1 MRLSRL
7 VAAGLLALAAGY
19 GMAAA
24 GTGVPLPTD
33 RPLPLAGPRPGA
45 ATVQAWQA
53 RKFGLF
59 IHFGLYSMLGGVW
72 DGKRVTQGYSEQIQ
86 SFAPVPIDQYEALAK
101 RFDPVRFDPDAIV
114 ALAKAAGMK
123 FIVLTAKHH
132 DGFAMFHTAQDRYD
146 IVDATPYKRD
156 VVKELADACARAH
169 MPFGVYYST
178 IDWHWMHGQ
187 YRPDNDNPITPA
199 QADFNVAQIRELMSH
214 YGPISEVWF
223 DMGKPTPA
231 QSARFARAV
240 HELQPQTM
248 VSGRVWNHQGDFSVM
263 GDNREPDTGMEEP
276 WQSPASMFP
285 ETWGYRSWQ
294 VRKDLP
300 GKVRENIA
308 RLVRVVSAGGNYIL
322 NIGPEGDGSVVP
334 YEAGVLRGIGDWLKP
349 RGEAVYGTH
358 ASPFRKLDFGYA
370 TLGAH
375 TLYLFVAKPPAD
387 GVLRLPGVVATRFG
401 QGHVLDD
408 ASLSPQRTLG
418 PSASAGS
425 SAMAPGTCLRNG
437 DGKTCGSSRPLVGP
451 VTYDA
456 KGAAVKVE
464 GLAQAGYMPVVALPF
479 DGSLQVRPDAVAAGA
494 DGHVRLAATR
504 AEHFLNHNG
513 YGYDDPPTLYKL
525 RWYAQAGAGD
535 SMLVVHYRD
544 AAASAK
550 LDVWVDGHPKTLA
563 LPAGRG
569 TARLPVRRDPQA
581 FPWAMQVELT
591 PVAPF
596 HKGDRLPA
604 TIESVDLAPFT
615 RSGRPALPTMPLD
628 AKGNAGR

>member
-1 MRLSRL
+1 MNIIVRTTLAL
-7 VAAGLLALAAGY
+7 TCLLPATLLAA
-19 GMAAA
+19 
-24 GTGVPLPTD
+24 TGAVTD
-33 RPLPLAGPRPGA
+33 RPLPLPGPRPSV

-72 DGKRVTQGYSEQIQ
+72 DGRKITNGYSEQIQ

-101 RFDPVRFDPDAIV
+101 RFDPEKFDPDAIV

-123 FIVLTAKHH
+123 FIVITAKHH
-132 DGFAMFHTAQDRYD
+132 DGFAMFHTAQDNYD
-146 IVDATPYKRD
+146 IVDATPYRRD

-187 YRPDNDNPITPA
+187 YLPDNDNPITPA

-214 YGPISEVWF
+214 YGPISEIWF

-231 QSARFARAV
+231 QSARFARTV

-263 GDNREPDTGMEEP
+263 GDNSEPGEGMEKP

-294 VRKDLP
+294 VRDDLP

-322 NIGPEGDGSVVP
+322 NIGPEGEGSVVP
-334 YEAGVLRGIGDWLKP
+334 YEADVLRGIGAWLKP
-349 RGEAVYGTH
+349 RGEAIYGTH

-375 TLYLFVAKPPAD
+375 MLYLFVEKPPAD
-387 GVLRLPGVVATRFG
+387 GVLRLPGVVDTRFG
-401 QGHVLDD
+401 QGRVLGD
-408 ASLSPQRTLG
+408 AQARVG
-418 PSASAGS
+418 AVAVDAAG
-425 SAMAPGTCLRNG
+425 AT
-437 DGKTCGSSRPLVGP
+437 
-451 VTYDA
+451 
-456 KGAAVKVE
+456 VKVDD
-464 GLAQAGYMPVVALPF
+464 LSKAGYMPVLAIPLDGALH
-479 DGSLQVRPDAVAAGA
+479 VRPDAVSPDV
-494 DGHVRLAATR
+494 DGHVHLAAAQ
-504 AEHFLNHNG
+504 AEHFLNYNG
-513 YGYDDPPTLYKL
+513 YGYDDPSTLYKL
-525 RWYAQAGAGD
+525 RWYAQAGVGD
-535 SMLVVHYRD
+535 YTLTVQYHD
-544 AAASAK
+544 AQAPAK
-550 LDVWVDGHPKTLA
+550 LDAWVDSHPHTLV
-563 LPAGRG
+563 LPAGNG
-569 TARLPVRRDPQA
+569 TASLHVSRDLRA
-581 FPWAMQVELT
+581 FPYAMQVELT

-604 TIESVDLAPFT
+604 TVESVELAPLANAPVSP
-615 RSGRPALPTMPLD
+615 SG
-628 AKGNAGR
+628 G

>member
-1 MRLSRL
+1 MKAIMRTALT
-7 VAAGLLALAAGY
+7 LALSSL
-19 GMAAA
+19 
-24 GTGVPLPTD
+24 LPMTTVATTVSD
-33 RPLPLAGPRPGA
+33 QPLPLSGQRPSP

-59 IHFGLYSMLGGVW
+59 IHFGLYSELGGVW
-72 DGKRVTQGYSEQIQ
+72 DGRRITQGYSEQIQ
-86 SFAPVPIDQYEALAK
+86 SFAPVPIDRYEALAR
-101 RFDPVRFDPDAIV
+101 RFDPEKFNPDAIV

-146 IVDATPYKRD
+146 IVDDTPYKRD

-231 QSARFARAV
+231 QSARFARTV

-248 VSGRVWNHQGDFSVM
+248 VSGRVWNHQGDFTVM
-263 GDNREPDTGMEEP
+263 GDNREPDEGMEEP

-294 VRKDLP
+294 VRDDLQ

-334 YEAGVLRGIGDWLKP
+334 YEAAVLRGIGAWLKP
-349 RGEAVYGTH
+349 RGAAVYGTH
-358 ASPFRKLDFGYA
+358 ASPFKKLDFGYA
-370 TLGAH
+370 TLGAR
-375 TLYLFVAKPPAD
+375 TLYLFVEKPPAD
-387 GVLRLPGVVATRFG
+387 GVLRLPGVVDTRFG
-401 QGHVLDD
+401 QGRVLDD
-408 ASLSPQRTLG
+408 AQARVG
-418 PSASAGS
+418 AVAVDGAG
-425 SAMAPGTCLRNG
+425 AT
-437 DGKTCGSSRPLVGP
+437 
-451 VTYDA
+451 
-456 KGAAVKVE
+456 VKVD
-464 GLAQAGYMPVVALPF
+464 GLPTAGYMPVLAIPLDGALH
-479 DGSLQVRPDAVAAGA
+479 VRPDAVPPDA
-494 DGHVRLAATR
+494 DGHVHLAAAQ
-504 AEHFLNHNG
+504 AEHFLNYNG
-513 YGYDDPPTLYKL
+513 YGYDDPTTLYKL

-535 SMLVVHYRD
+535 YTLTVQYRD
-544 AAASAK
+544 AHAPAQ
-550 LDVWVDGHPKTLA
+550 LDVWVDGHPRTLA
-563 LPAGRG
+563 LPAGNG
-569 TARLPVRRDPQA
+569 TASLHVSRDLPA
-581 FPWAMQVELT
+581 FPYAMQVELT
-591 PVAPF
+591 PVVPF

-604 TIESVDLAPFT
+604 TIEAAELAPL
-615 RSGRPALPTMPLD
+615 SHPAAPLH
-628 AKGNAGR
+628 GG

>member
-1 MRLSRL
+1 MRLSRFA
-7 VAAGLLALAAGY
+7 AAGLLALAASS
-19 GMAAA
+19 GMAA
-24 GTGVPLPTD
+24 TGANVPTD
-33 RPLPLAGPRPGA
+33 RPLPLAGPRPDA

-59 IHFGLYSMLGGVW
+59 IHFGLYSQLGGVW
-72 DGKRVTQGYSEQIQ
+72 DGKRITQGYSEQIQ

-101 RFDPVRFDPDAIV
+101 RFDPEKFDPDAIV

-132 DGFAMFHTAQDRYD
+132 DGFAMFHTAQNPYD

-156 VVKELADACARAH
+156 VVKALADACARAR

-214 YGPISEVWF
+214 YGSISEVWF
-223 DMGKPTPA
+223 DMGMPTPA
-231 QSARFARAV
+231 QSERFARAV

-248 VSGRVWNHQGDFSVM
+248 VSGRVWNHQGDFTVM
-263 GDNREPDTGMEEP
+263 GDNREPDEGMEKP

-294 VRKDLP
+294 RRDDLQ

-334 YEAGVLRGIGDWLKP
+334 YEADVLRGIGAWLKP
-349 RGEAVYGTH
+349 HGEAIYGTH
-358 ASPFRKLDFGYA
+358 AAPLGKLGFGYA

-375 TLYLFVAKPPAD
+375 TLYLFVEKPPAD
-387 GVLRLPGVVATRFG
+387 GVLHLPGVADTRFG
-401 QGHVLDD
+401 QGRVLGDAQARVGGVTVD
-408 ASLSPQRTLG
+408 ASG
-418 PSASAGS
+418 AHVEVAG
-425 SAMAPGTCLRNG
+425 LDR
-437 DGKTCGSSRPLVGP
+437 
-451 VTYDA
+451 
-456 KGAAVKVE
+456 
-464 GLAQAGYMPVVALPF
+464 AGYMPVVAIPF
-479 DGSLQVRPDAVAAGA
+479 DGALHVRPDAVAPGT
-494 DGHVRLAATR
+494 DGHLQLAVAQ
-504 AEHFLNHNG
+504 AEHFLNYNG
-513 YGYDDPPTLYKL
+513 YGYEDPSTVYKL
-525 RWYAQAGAGD
+525 RWHAQAGAGD
-535 SMLVVHYRD
+535 YTLTVHYRD
-544 AAASAK
+544 AHAAAK
-550 LDVWVDGHPKTLA
+550 LDVWVDGHPQALA
-563 LPAGRG
+563 LPAGDG
-569 TARLPVRRDPQA
+569 TARLRVSRDPHA
-581 FPWAMQVELT
+581 FPYAMQVELT

-604 TIESVDLAPFT
+604 IVEAVELAPLAQ
-615 RSGRPALPTMPLD
+615 PAIPPH
-628 AKGNAGR
+628 GG

>member
-1 MRLSRL
+1 MSAIVR
-7 VAAGLLALAAGY
+7 AAWIIALACLLPTSLLA
-19 GMAAA
+19 
-24 GTGVPLPTD
+24 TTD
-33 RPLPLAGPRPGA
+33 AITDQPLPLPQGGPRPDA

-72 DGKRVTQGYSEQIQ
+72 DGKRIAQGYSEQIQ
-86 SFAPVPIDQYEALAK
+86 SFAPVPIDQYEALAR
-101 RFDPVRFDPDAIV
+101 RFDPEKFNPDAIV

-199 QADFNVAQIRELMSH
+199 QADFNVAQIRELLSH
-214 YGPISEVWF
+214 YGPISEIWF

-231 QSARFARAV
+231 QSARFARTV
-240 HELQPQTM
+240 HELQPQAM
-248 VSGRVWNHQGDFSVM
+248 VSGRVWNHQGDFTVM
-263 GDNREPDTGMEEP
+263 GDNREPDEGMEEP

-294 VRKDLP
+294 LRDDLP

-334 YEAGVLRGIGDWLKP
+334 YEAGVLRGIGAWLKP
-349 RGEAVYGTH
+349 RGEAVYGTQP
-358 ASPFRKLDFGYA
+358 SPFKKLDFGYA

-387 GVLRLPGVVATRFG
+387 GVLHLSGVVDTRFG
-401 QGHVLDD
+401 QGRVLGD
-408 ASLSPQRTLG
+408 ASARIG
-418 PSASAGS
+418 MVAVDAS
-425 SAMAPGTCLRNG
+425 
-437 DGKTCGSSRPLVGP
+437 
-451 VTYDA
+451 
-456 KGAAVKVE
+456 GASVKVD
-464 GLAQAGYMPVVALPF
+464 GLAHAGYMPVVALPF
-479 DGSLQVRPDAVAAGA
+479 EGGLHVRPDAVAPGA
-494 DGHVRLAATR
+494 DGHVQLAPAQ
-504 AEHFLNHNG
+504 AEHFLNYNG
-513 YGYDDPPTLYKL
+513 YGYDDPPSLYKL
-525 RWYAQAGAGD
+525 RWHAQVGAGD
-535 SMLVVHYRD
+535 YMLVVHYRG
-544 AAASAK
+544 APASAR
-550 LDVWVDGHPKTLA
+550 LDAWVDGRARTLA
-563 LPAGRG
+563 LPAGEG
-569 TARLPVRRDPQA
+569 TAHLRVSRDLRA
-581 FPWAMQVELT
+581 FPYAMQLELT

-604 TIESVDLAPFT
+604 TIESVELAP
-615 RSGRPALPTMPLD
+615 LMHPTTPPH
-628 AKGNAGR
+628 GG

>member
-1 MRLSRL
+1 MKAILRTALTMAL
-7 VAAGLLALAAGY
+7 ACLLPMTTVAATVG
-19 GMAAA
+19 
-24 GTGVPLPTD
+24 D
-33 RPLPLAGPRPGA
+33 RPLPLAGPRPDA

-59 IHFGLYSMLGGVW
+59 IHFGLYSMLGGAW
-72 DGKRVTQGYSEQIQ
+72 DGKRITQGYSEQIQ
-86 SFAPVPIDQYEALAK
+86 SFAPVPIDEYEALAK
-101 RFDPVRFDPDAIV
+101 RFDPEKFDPDAIV

-123 FIVLTAKHH
+123 FVVLTAKHH
-132 DGFAMFHTAQDRYD
+132 DGFAMFHTAQNRYNV
-146 IVDATPYKRD
+146 VDATPYRRD

-231 QSARFARAV
+231 QSARFARTV

-248 VSGRVWNHQGDFSVM
+248 VSGRVWNHQGDFTVM
-263 GDNREPDTGMEEP
+263 GDNREPDEGMEEP

-294 VRKDLP
+294 VRDDLP

-334 YEAGVLRGIGDWLKP
+334 YEAGVLRGIGAWLKP

-358 ASPFRKLDFGYA
+358 ASPFAKLDFGYA

-387 GVLRLPGVVATRFG
+387 GVLHLPGVVDTRFG
-401 QGHVLDD
+401 QGRVLGD
-408 ASLSPQRTLG
+408 ASARVG
-418 PSASAGS
+418 SAAI
-425 SAMAPGTCLRNG
+425 
-437 DGKTCGSSRPLVGP
+437 
-451 VTYDA
+451 DA
-456 KGAAVKVE
+456 SGASVKVD
-464 GLAQAGYMPVVALPF
+464 GLAHAGYMPVVALPF
-479 DGSLQVRPDAVAAGA
+479 EGKLHVRPDAVAPGA
-494 DGHVRLAATR
+494 NGHVRLAAAK
-504 AEHFLNHNG
+504 AEHFLNYNG
-513 YGYDDPPTLYKL
+513 YGYEDPPTIYKL
-525 RWYAQAGAGD
+525 RWHAQVGAGD
-535 SMLVVHYRD
+535 YMLIVHCRG
-544 AAASAK
+544 AQAPAQ
-550 LDVWVDGHPKTLA
+550 LDVWVDGHPHTLA
-563 LPAGRG
+563 LPAGEG
-569 TARLPVRRDPQA
+569 AAHLHVRRDPRA
-581 FPWAMQVELT
+581 FPYAMQVELT

-596 HKGDRLPA
+596 RKGDALPA
-604 TIESVDLAPFT
+604 SIASVELAPLADSD
-615 RSGRPALPTMPLD
+615 RPDNGRM
-628 AKGNAGR
+628 KIHE

>member
-1 MRLSRL
+1 MNIVVRTAL
-7 VAAGLLALAAGY
+7 VLACLLPATLPAAPGA
-19 GMAAA
+19 
-24 GTGVPLPTD
+24 VTD
-33 RPLPLAGPRPGA
+33 QPLPLAGPRPDA

-72 DGKRVTQGYSEQIQ
+72 HGKRITQGYSEQIQ
-86 SFAPVPIDQYEALAK
+86 SFAPVPIGQYEALAT
-101 RFDPVRFDPDAIV
+101 RFDPEKFDPDAIV

-146 IVDATPYKRD
+146 IVDATPYGRD

-214 YGPISEVWF
+214 YGTISEVWF

-231 QSARFARAV
+231 QSARFARTV
-240 HELQPQTM
+240 HELQPQAM

-263 GDNREPDTGMEEP
+263 GDNSEPGEGMEEP

-294 VRKDLP
+294 VRDDLQ

-334 YEAGVLRGIGDWLKP
+334 YEAGVLRGIGAWLKP

-358 ASPFRKLDFGYA
+358 ASPFKKLDFGYA

-375 TLYLFVAKPPAD
+375 TLYLFVEKPPAD
-387 GVLRLPGVVATRFG
+387 GVLHLPGVVDTRFG
-401 QGHVLDD
+401 QAHVLGD
-408 ASLSPQRTLG
+408 AQ
-418 PSASAGS
+418 ASVGSVTAGVS
-425 SAMAPGTCLRNG
+425 
-437 DGKTCGSSRPLVGP
+437 
-451 VTYDA
+451 
-456 KGAAVKVE
+456 GASVKVG
-464 GLAQAGYMPVVALPF
+464 GLGKAGYMPVLAIPL
-479 DGSLQVRPDAVAAGA
+479 DGTLHVRPDAVAPGA
-494 DGHVRLAATR
+494 DGRVDLAAAQ
-504 AEHFLNHNG
+504 AEHFLNYNG
-513 YGYDDPPTLYKL
+513 YGYDDPSTLYKL
-525 RWYAQAGAGD
+525 RWHAQAGAGD
-535 SMLVVHYRD
+535 YVLIVHCRG
-544 AAASAK
+544 AHAPAP
-550 LDVWVDGHPKTLA
+550 LDVWVDGHPHRLA
-563 LPAGRG
+563 LPAGEG
-569 TARLPVRRDPQA
+569 TASVRVSRDPRA
-581 FPWAMQVELT
+581 FPYAMQVELT

-604 TIESVDLAPFT
+604 TIEAVELAPLVH
-615 RSGRPALPTMPLD
+615 PAVPSH
-628 AKGNAGR
+628 GG

>member
-1 MRLSRL
+1 MNIIART
-7 VAAGLLALAAGY
+7 ALALACLLPATLL
-19 GMAAA
+19 AAPDA
-24 GTGVPLPTD
+24 VTD
-33 RPLPLAGPRPGA
+33 RPLALAGPRPST

-59 IHFGLYSMLGGVW
+59 IHFGLYSELGGVW
-72 DGKRVTQGYSEQIQ
+72 DGKRITQGYSEQIQ

-101 RFDPVRFDPDAIV
+101 RFDPEKFDPDAIV

-123 FIVLTAKHH
+123 FIVITAKHH
-132 DGFAMFHTAQDRYD
+132 DGFAMFHTAQDKYD

-187 YRPDNDNPITPA
+187 YLPDNDNPITPA

-231 QSARFARAV
+231 QSARFARTV

-263 GDNREPDTGMEEP
+263 GDNSEPGEGMEKP

-294 VRKDLP
+294 VRDDLP

-334 YEAGVLRGIGDWLKP
+334 YEADVLRGIGAWLKP
-349 RGEAVYGTH
+349 RGEAIYGTH
-358 ASPFRKLDFGYA
+358 ASPFEKLDFGYA
-370 TLGAH
+370 TLGAS
-375 TLYLFVAKPPAD
+375 TLYLFVEKPPAD
-387 GVLRLPGVVATRFG
+387 GVLHLPGVVETRFG
-401 QGHVLDD
+401 RGHVLGDAQASVGSVMID
-408 ASLSPQRTLG
+408 ASG
-418 PSASAGS
+418 AS
-425 SAMAPGTCLRNG
+425 
-437 DGKTCGSSRPLVGP
+437 
-451 VTYDA
+451 
-456 KGAAVKVE
+456 VKVD
-464 GLAQAGYMPVVALPF
+464 GLAHAGYMPVVAIPL
-479 DGSLQVRPDAVAAGA
+479 DGALHVRPDAVAPDANGR
-494 DGHVRLAATR
+494 VNLAVAQ
-504 AEHFLNHNG
+504 AEHFLNYNG
-513 YGYDDPPTLYKL
+513 YGYDDPSTLYKL
-525 RWYAQAGAGD
+525 RWHAQAGAGD
-535 SMLVVHYRD
+535 YALTVQYHD
-544 AAASAK
+544 AQASAK
-550 LDVWVDGHPKTLA
+550 LDVWVDGHPHTLV
-563 LPAGRG
+563 LPAGKG
-569 TARLPVRRDPQA
+569 TASLRVSRDLRA
-581 FPWAMQVELT
+581 FPYAMQVELT

-604 TIESVDLAPFT
+604 TVESVQLAPLANP
-615 RSGRPALPTMPLD
+615 SVPSQG
-628 AKGNAGR
+628 G